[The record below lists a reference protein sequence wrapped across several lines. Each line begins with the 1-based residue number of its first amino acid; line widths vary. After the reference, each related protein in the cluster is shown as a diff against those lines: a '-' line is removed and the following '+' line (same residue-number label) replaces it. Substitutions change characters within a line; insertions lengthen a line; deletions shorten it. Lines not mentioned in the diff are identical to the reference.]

1 MDDIVSCA
9 SCGAENPSQAKF
21 CMECAA
27 PLAVPR
33 TAAEERKV
41 VTTLFCDL
49 VAFTAMSEAADPEDV
64 DAVLRTYHAAARKV
78 IESHGGTVEKFI
90 GDAVVG
96 VFGVPAVHED
106 DPERAVRAGLR
117 IVEALEGMTRP
128 DGSPLQVRVGI
139 NTGEALVRL
148 DVTPVSG
155 EGFLTGDAVNT
166 AARLQ
171 AAAPPMGVVVGE
183 ATHGLTSR
191 QFDHVELEPATLK
204 GKAAPVRLWQ
214 ALAPLART
222 GTPAARDFR
231 APLIGRETELT
242 RLRELFGETAA
253 SSTSH
258 FVLIS
263 GEPGVGKSRL
273 VAELFAYIEALP
285 ELITRHQGRCLPY
298 GENVAFWALAE
309 IVRAQAGVLESD
321 DQRLAAEKLEQVIPA
336 DADHAWLSARLRPL
350 LGLEASQAA
359 QEENFAAWRR
369 FLARL
374 AAAGPAVLVFEDL
387 HWADEGMLAFLE
399 QLAEKTAGAPLLTVA
414 TTRPVLFDHHPDY
427 LSAVPVTR
435 LDVTPLAEDDARRL
449 VAALLKTEALTQ
461 EVAAP
466 ILERCAGNPLYAEEF
481 TALLA
486 DRGLLIDGPAG
497 LALAEDAALP
507 VPGTVQAVI
516 AARLDDLPAESKALL
531 ADAAV
536 VGQTFW
542 AGAVAALGEREVADT
557 GGSLESLAACE
568 LIRPAKTST
577 MAGERE
583 YAFGHALARD
593 VAYGELPRAARARK
607 HAAFATWL
615 EDKAGGR
622 VQDLSD
628 VLAHHY
634 VAALELAE
642 ALGDASLSESLVAP
656 SLRYLDLA
664 GTRAMHLDAA
674 AAERSLARALELAPP
689 QSTERPRLLARWAS
703 AVNRAGRY
711 GEAVPAL
718 EEAIA
723 ALKAAGERRL
733 AAEALISLADSLR
746 ALAQPEAR
754 DRLLE
759 ALALLEAGEPS
770 RELVNA
776 LRYYATYENN
786 GGRPQHARELA
797 DRALT
802 TAAQLGL
809 SACGD
814 DAEGSRVYRNAL
826 NARGSARCL
835 LGDVGGLQD
844 LHAASAA
851 AIAAGSDPLPLSN
864 EALHICIME
873 GPRAALAT
881 AQRFAALSRERA
893 LVDGEVTAL
902 GLLLDL
908 LSIGGRWDEALA
920 AAPETL
926 QRMESTGDAI
936 DLIPTKAGLA
946 LLRAWRGETDL
957 ALPLAQWS
965 LDKARDFQLPALLS
979 HALIAAAATSAPADP
994 PAVRAL
1000 LEELR
1005 GVLDA
1010 SFAYYNVFELP
1021 QMLRSAH
1028 EIAGLEL
1035 AEQLTEWITG
1045 GVPTQRCARS
1055 YGDALLAEARG
1066 EHEAAA
1072 AGYAEAAARW
1082 HDFGVPYEEAQAL
1095 LGQGRCLVALGRAPE
1110 AAPPL
1115 AAAREIFARLGA
1127 KPALAETE
1135 QIISTLRSEESS

>member
-1 MDDIVSCA
+1 MIACPG
-9 SCGAENPSQAKF
+9 CGAENPDRAKF

-27 PLAVPR
+27 PLGGPPPI
-33 TAAEERKV
+33 TEERKV

-49 VAFTAMSEAADPEDV
+49 VGSTAIGEAADPEDV
-64 DAVLRTYHAAARKV
+64 DAMLRRYNALARRIV
-78 IESHGGTVEKFI
+78 ESHGGVVEKFI
-90 GDAVVG
+90 GDAVVA

-117 IVEALEGMTRP
+117 LTEAVADLPAVAGRP
-128 DGSPLQVRVGI
+128 VAVRIGVD
-139 NTGEALVRL
+139 TGEALVRL
-148 DVTPVSG
+148 DVTPGSG
-155 EGFLTGDAVNT
+155 EGFLTGDSVNT

-171 AAAPPMGVVVGE
+171 GVAPPMGVVVGE

-191 QFDHVELEPATLK
+191 RIAYAELEPTTLK

-222 GTPAARDFR
+222 GMPAARDFR
-231 APLIGRETELT
+231 APLIGRGAELA
-242 RLRELFGETAA
+242 RLQELFGETVA
-253 SSTSH
+253 SSTSR

-273 VAELFAYIEALP
+273 VAELFAYIDALP
-285 ELITRHQGRCLPY
+285 ELITWRQGRCPPY

-309 IVRAQAGVLESD
+309 IIKAQAGVLESD

-336 DADHAWLSARLRPL
+336 DADHAWLAERLRPL
-350 LGLEASQAA
+350 LGLEASQAT

-399 QLAEKTAGAPLLTVA
+399 QLAEKTAGAPLLIVA
-414 TTRPVLFDHHPDY
+414 TTRPVLFEHHPDY

-449 VAALLKTEALTQ
+449 VAALLKTEALTR
-461 EVAAP
+461 EVSAP

-497 LALAEDAALP
+497 LAFAEDAALP

-542 AGAVAALGEREVADT
+542 VGAVAALGEREAADT
-557 GGSLESLAACE
+557 GGILDSLAGSE

-583 YAFGHALARD
+583 YAFGHVLARD

-634 VAALELAE
+634 VTALELAE
-642 ALGDASLSESLVAP
+642 ALGDASLREPLVAP
-656 SLRYLDLA
+656 SLRYLGLA

-689 QSTERPRLLARWAS
+689 DSPERPRLLARWAS

-718 EEAIA
+718 EEAID
-723 ALKAAGERRL
+723 ALKAAGERRM
-733 AAEALISLADSLR
+733 AAEALISLSDSLR

-770 RELVNA
+770 CELVNA

-797 DRALT
+797 ERALT
-802 TAAQLGL
+802 TAVQLGL
-809 SACGD
+809 SASGD

-826 NARGSARCL
+826 NARGSARCS

-844 LHAASAA
+844 LHLASEA
-851 AIAAGSDPLPLSN
+851 AIAAGSDPLPLYN
-864 EALHICIME
+864 EALHICITE
-873 GPRAALAT
+873 GPHAALAT
-881 AQRFAALSRERA
+881 AERFAALSRERA

-902 GLLLDL
+902 GLLFDL

-926 QRMESTGDAI
+926 ERMEATGDAI

-957 ALPLAQWS
+957 ALPLAEWS
-965 LDKARDFQLPALLS
+965 LDKARDFQMSSLLS
-979 HALIAAAATSAPADP
+979 HALIAAAAAPP
-994 PAVRAL
+994 PPTRPL
-1000 LEELR
+1000 LEPCSR
-1005 GVLDA
+1005 NCAA
-1010 SFAYYNVFELP
+1010 SWTPASPTTTSSNSRRCCAP
-1021 QMLRSAH
+1021 HTRS
-1028 EIAGLEL
+1028 L
-1035 AEQLTEWITG
+1035 AW
-1045 GVPTQRCARS
+1045 
-1055 YGDALLAEARG
+1055 
-1066 EHEAAA
+1066 
-1072 AGYAEAAARW
+1072 
-1082 HDFGVPYEEAQAL
+1082 
-1095 LGQGRCLVALGRAPE
+1095 
-1110 AAPPL
+1110 
-1115 AAAREIFARLGA
+1115 
-1127 KPALAETE
+1127 
-1135 QIISTLRSEESS
+1135 SSPSG